1 MSKFRSS
8 LYRLLAVLCLLSSLA
23 NAQAV
28 SGNILGTVYDASGAT
43 VPNAKITIR
52 DLDRGTTYETSTNAE
67 GNYSQ
72 TRLLAGRYE
81 VSIVTPGFARFVAN
95 ATVQVDATTRL
106 DATLSPEASQQ
117 AISVTAETPI
127 LTADRAE
134 IQTTLTGREVQEL
147 PVLNRNLT
155 NLMLVVPGTQLNSWQ
170 HASSENP
177 QGGIQANVNGQFFTA
192 NGFLLDGTEN
202 QSAILGIAVI
212 NPNLD
217 SMQDFKVST
226 SNYSA
231 EFGSASG
238 ALVQATTRSGTNQ
251 FHGSLFEFL
260 RNDIFNASDR
270 FTSIN
275 PPIRWNQFGGSI
287 GAPIVKNKLFG
298 FFDYQG
304 TRRRTG
310 GSLITTVPTA
320 AARNG
325 DLSSLLGDYICAGG
339 TVSSSP
345 CANPA
350 TVQTTEGA
358 TVAARA
364 GMVSIPTRAIP
375 PLVPDAARFPRTVS

>member
-1 MSKFRSS
+1 MSKLDSF
-8 LYRLLAVLCLLSSLA
+8 LYRLLAVLCLASSLA

-95 ATVQVDATTRL
+95 ATVQVDAATRL

-217 SMQDFKVST
+217 SLQDFKVST

-251 FHGSLFEFL
+251 FHG
-260 RNDIFNASDR
+260 
-270 FTSIN
+270 T
-275 PPIRWNQFGGSI
+275 P
-287 GAPIVKNKLFG
+287 V
-298 FFDYQG
+298 
-304 TRRRTG
+304 
-310 GSLITTVPTA
+310 
-320 AARNG
+320 
-325 DLSSLLGDYICAGG
+325 
-339 TVSSSP
+339 
-345 CANPA
+345 
-350 TVQTTEGA
+350 
-358 TVAARA
+358 
-364 GMVSIPTRAIP
+364 
-375 PLVPDAARFPRTVS
+375 